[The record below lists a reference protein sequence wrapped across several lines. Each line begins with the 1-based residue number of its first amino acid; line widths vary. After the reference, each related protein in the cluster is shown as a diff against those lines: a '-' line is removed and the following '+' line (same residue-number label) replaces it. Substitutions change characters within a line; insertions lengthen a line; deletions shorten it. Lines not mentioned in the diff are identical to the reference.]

1 MLYTFFDLF
10 LYFTINLSK
19 SILTIS
25 IGKIKYVSIYFIFVM
40 VFFYFHRD
48 RAATISI
55 SLCCNH
61 VI

>member
-40 VFFYFHRD
+40 VFFLFSSGSCCYNFYF
-48 RAATISI
+48 IM
-55 SLCCNH
+55 L
-61 VI
+61 